1 MRVLIVGGGP
11 VDLDQLS
18 RELAKEPDLIIA
30 ADAGGKHLHD
40 LKCLP
45 HILMGDFDSLAPE
58 IVAEI
63 SRAGVELLTFPIAKD
78 QTDVELAVDLS
89 LARGATEIRIIGG
102 IGERLDHT
110 LGNIGLLLKAN
121 QRGVPTFLIDPRQEV
136 TVTDAAIQIPCETGM
151 GLSLIPLTLKASGVT
166 TTGLKF
172 PLNNADLY
180 FHQTL
185 GIHNEC
191 TGKTAGVSVKEGI
204 LLIVSF
210 VEKKTS

>member
-1 MRVLIVGGGP
+1 MRVLIVGGGS

-30 ADAGGKHLHD
+30 ADAGGKHLYD
-40 LKCLP
+40 LKRLP
-45 HILMGDFDSLAPE
+45 HILLGDFDSLAPE
-58 IVAEI
+58 IVAAI
-63 SRAGVELLTFPIAKD
+63 NSAGVELLTFPIAKD

-110 LGNIGLLLKAN
+110 LGNIGLLLKAH
-121 QRGVPTFLIDPRQEV
+121 QQGVPAFLIDPRQEA
-136 TVTDAAIQIPCETGM
+136 TVTDSAIQLSCEAGM
-151 GLSLIPLTLKASGVT
+151 GLSIIPLTLKASGVT

-172 PLNNADLY
+172 PLDNADLY

-210 VEKKTS
+210 LEKQPS